1 MKRTAKKKASATSNR
16 RTASSPPKASSK
28 KQRQDT
34 ESLKSKTPLRA
45 RAGNSSAVPAAGPAP
60 FFAAVNGADAN
71 LNKIDHLVVLM
82 MENRSF
88 DHYLGYLKLEEGH
101 ASDGLDAAMFNQF
114 QGKKYKVHHLP
125 DTALKS
131 GQDPNHDGASVTEQ
145 LLNNNGGFVANYA
158 HTHPSDPEVD
168 LVMGYYNKQD
178 VPVLHS
184 LAKNFCVCDRWFS
197 SVDGATWPN
206 RLYSLAGKA
215 AGSKDNK
222 SIPFYSLP
230 TFVRHLDARGVT
242 WNWYAHDVS
251 TLRLVEPNYRIGSF
265 DRFRWVEHPTA
276 SSFLRDA
283 AAGTLPAV
291 SWIDPDFSD
300 LGFTGNDDHPPTD
313 IRKGQELILKVAHAV
328 QTSPQWNKTALV
340 VVYDEHGGFFDHVV
354 PPAAEDD
361 SALFRSLGVRVPA
374 VIVSPWTAAG
384 SVSNTVYDHTS
395 LIKTILKRFCSNA
408 AGNIPDMGKRV
419 AAAKHIGDAL
429 TRTSPATAANMTPV
443 IANMASWK
451 AKQFQASFQAGAEPR
466 QPASEPNEL
475 QLGLSKARAKLRK
488 QGLPDGVL

>member
-1 MKRTAKKKASATSNR
+1 MKKKSDANRSTSTQKKADPRTPSKSTRKRTKPGGTQKNSAQAKA
-16 RTASSPPKASSK
+16 
-28 KQRQDT
+28 
-34 ESLKSKTPLRA
+34 
-45 RAGNSSAVPAAGPAP
+45 AVAKPAALAATAAALAP
-60 FFAAVNGADAN
+60 ADAN
-71 LNKIDHLVVLM
+71 LAKIDHFVVLM

-101 ASDGLDAAMFNQF
+101 ASDGLGAAMFNQL
-114 QGKKYKVHHLP
+114 GGTKHKVHHLSK
-125 DTALKS
+125 TALKS
-131 GQDPNHDGASVTEQ
+131 GQDPSHDGASVTEQ

-158 HTHPSDPEVD
+158 HTHPGDPEVD
-168 LVMGYYNKQD
+168 LVMGYYNNED

-184 LAKNFCVCDRWFS
+184 LAQNFCVCDRWFS

-251 TLRLVEPNYRIGSF
+251 TLRLVEPNYRVGSF
-265 DRFRWVEHPTA
+265 DRFRWVDHPTKP
-276 SSFLRDA
+276 SFLRDA

-291 SWIDPDFSD
+291 SWLDPDFSD

-328 QTSPQWNKTALV
+328 QTSPQWKKTALV

-354 PPAAEDD
+354 PPVAADN
-361 SALFRSLGVRVPA
+361 SASFRSLGVRVPA
-374 VIVSPWTAAG
+374 LIISPWTTAG
-384 SVSNTVYDHTS
+384 SVSSTVYDHTS
-395 LIKTILKRFCSNA
+395 LIKTILKRFCSDA
-408 AGNIPDMGKRV
+408 AGKIPDMGKRV
-419 AAAKHIGDAL
+419 AAANHIGDTL
-429 TRTSPATAANMTPV
+429 TRTLPATAANMTPV
-443 IANMASWK
+443 IANMATWK
-451 AKQFQASFQAGAEPR
+451 AKQFQASFHATAEPR

-488 QGLPDGVL
+488 QGLPDGAL